1 MGFQLMDIQPV
12 ILAGGSGT
20 RLWPLSR
27 SSYPK
32 QFLPFMDGAS
42 LLDLTL
48 TRMVAIAAN
57 ELSKTPIVICNK
69 DNRFFVAE
77 HFRQAGLENASI
89 MLEPCGRNTA
99 PALTMAALH
108 IADQSDDAVMFV
120 TPSDHLINDTASFN
134 KSAVNAIKLA
144 SEGHIVTLGISP
156 TGPETGFGYIKMGEA
171 WGASVE
177 VPGYRLDS
185 FVEKPDLPTAQK
197 YLDSN
202 QYLWNAGVFVLKAS
216 IWLENIKTYA
226 PEIHSRCVEAFSSS
240 RKESDFY
247 WIDEGAFSC
256 CPADSI
262 DYAVMEKLS
271 RVDSTQPPL
280 VIPLE
285 TGWSDLGSWASYWEV
300 QNKDDSGNAL
310 KGDAL
315 AIDTCNSLL
324 FSSSRLVAT
333 VGVKDLIV
341 VETKD
346 AVLISDKN
354 KTQQVSAI
362 VKHLKKHNREE
373 IKTHSKVHRPWG
385 TYDTVD
391 SGDRF
396 IVKRIVV
403 KPGAALSLQMHHH
416 RAEHWVVVKGT
427 ARVTRGEDVFLL
439 SENESTYISIGQKHR
454 LENPGTT
461 PLEIIEVQS
470 GGYLEEDDIVRFDD
484 IYNRGNVQ

>member
-1 MGFQLMDIQPV
+1 MDIQPV

-27 SSYPK
+27 SRYPK

-48 TRMVAIAAN
+48 ARIAAIAPN
-57 ELSKTPIVICNK
+57 QLSRNPLVICNK

-77 HFRQAGLENASI
+77 HLRQAGLENTSI
-89 MLEPCGRNTA
+89 LLEPCGRNTA

-108 IADQSDDAVMFV
+108 IVDESDDAVMFV
-120 TPSDHLINDTASFN
+120 TPSDHLINDTVSFN
-134 KSAVNAIKLA
+134 KSAAHAIKLA
-144 SEGHIVTLGISP
+144 SEQHIVTLGISP
-156 TGPETGFGYIKMGEA
+156 TGPETGFGYIKMGEV
-171 WGASVE
+171 WEASGE
-177 VPGYRLDS
+177 TQGYRLDS
-185 FVEKPDLPTAQK
+185 FVEKPDQLTAQK

-216 IWLENIKTYA
+216 LWLESIKTHA
-226 PEIHSRCVEAFSSS
+226 PEIYRCCVEAFSSS
-240 RKESDFY
+240 HKESDFY
-247 WIDEGAFSC
+247 WIDEVAFSR

-271 RVDSTQPPL
+271 RVGSTQPPL
-280 VIPLE
+280 VMPLE
-285 TGWSDLGSWASYWEV
+285 AGWSDLGSWASYWEV
-300 QNKDDSGNAL
+300 QSKDDFGNAL

-324 FSSSRLVAT
+324 FSSSRLVTT

-346 AVLISDKN
+346 AVLIADKH
-354 KTQQVSAI
+354 KTQQVSDI
-362 VKHLKKHNREE
+362 VQHLKIHNREE
-373 IKTHSKVHRPWG
+373 INYHREVHRPWG

-427 ARVTRGEDVFLL
+427 AKVTRGEAVFLL

-454 LENPGTT
+454 LENPGTE

-470 GGYLEEDDIVRFDD
+470 GGYLQEDDIVRFDD
-484 IYNRGNVQ
+484 VYNRKNDQ